1 MERMV
6 GLPEESS
13 PPLTELLARWQA
25 GDEESLRRVL
35 PVVYNELRRLAHYHL
50 RNERPNHT
58 LQSTALVNE
67 AYLRLMKVDPVRF
80 ENRDQFF
87 ALAAHLMRRILVDY
101 ARQRNAAKRDG
112 GLALELHE
120 GVAFRTARSVD
131 LLSLDR
137 ALDELS
143 RLDPQQSRVIEL
155 RFFAGLSIE
164 ETSRVLGISPAT
176 VKRDWTT
183 ARIWLHR
190 EMSGAEHHDA

>member
-1 MERMV
+1 MV

>member
-1 MERMV
+1 
-6 GLPEESS
+6 LPQESS

-25 GDEESLRRVL
+25 GDEESLRRLL
-35 PVVYNELRRLAHYHL
+35 PAVYNELRRLAHYHL

-87 ALAAHLMRRILVDY
+87 ALAAHLMRRILVDH

-112 GLALELHE
+112 GIALELNDAI
-120 GVAFRTARSVD
+120 AFRKTRSLD
-131 LLSLDR
+131 LL
-137 ALDELS
+137 ALDEALDGLS
-143 RLDPQQSRVIEL
+143 RMDPQQCRVVEL

-164 ETSRVLGISPAT
+164 ETSRALGISPAT
-176 VKRDWTT
+176 VKRDWST
-183 ARIWLHR
+183 AKAWLHHEISR
-190 EMSGAEHHDA
+190 NDEHDT